1 VLEKSYTA
9 RATSSSLPM
18 SLDKT
23 VASLLVLK
31 EEGWTALCEDLK
43 DLVAACELLAA
54 QTFFL
59 LITAHIR
66 VSKG

>member
-1 VLEKSYTA
+1 
-9 RATSSSLPM
+9 M